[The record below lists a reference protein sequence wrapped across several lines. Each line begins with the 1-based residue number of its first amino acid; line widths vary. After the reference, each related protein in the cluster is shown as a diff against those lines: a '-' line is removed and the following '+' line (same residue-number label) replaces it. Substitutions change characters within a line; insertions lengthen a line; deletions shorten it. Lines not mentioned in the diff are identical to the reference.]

1 MNKISEQG
9 TTGKNTEKKEKV
21 NNKNSL
27 SKSREQPSPVP
38 EVRSKKSVSTAP
50 ALYFKEKKKKK
61 WCFTSPFLWNSWKI
75 YAEISRKENLELK
88 ILNWTLNWNLELK
101 ECQPSEW
108 LYKPHKWIQTKWDI
122 MVREAK

>member
-21 NNKNSL
+21 NNKNIL

-50 ALYFKEKKKKK
+50 ALYFKEKKKKNGISQAPSYEIPEK
-61 WCFTSPFLWNSWKI
+61 SMLKSP
-75 YAEISRKENLELK
+75 ERK
-88 ILNWTLNWNLELK
+88 ILN
-101 ECQPSEW
+101 
-108 LYKPHKWIQTKWDI
+108 
-122 MVREAK
+122 